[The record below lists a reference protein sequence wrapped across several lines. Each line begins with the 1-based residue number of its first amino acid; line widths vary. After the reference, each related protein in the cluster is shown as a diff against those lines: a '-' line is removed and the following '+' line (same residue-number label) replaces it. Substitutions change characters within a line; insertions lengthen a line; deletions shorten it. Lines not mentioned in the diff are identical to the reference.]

1 MIFDKMLRSTGW
13 NKYGLLLLIII
24 SLTHFKQEKAVA
36 QEINTEGTP
45 NVVLIMTD
53 DQGYGDFSRHGNTV
67 IKTPYM
73 DRLAEESIR
82 FTDFHVASV
91 CTPTRGQLLTGL
103 DALRNGAISPHGQRH
118 VLKRGLPTIGD
129 IFLSNGYKTALYGK
143 WHLGGNFLDFMP
155 HERGFGDAV
164 WFLRGGVQS
173 SPNYWNSDLMYDIL
187 YYNNGEQNVEQKQ
200 FPGYAT
206 DVWFDLG
213 TRFIRESKKN
223 GKPFFLYL
231 PLNAPH
237 APLLVPDHYR
247 EPYKHLNKETATF
260 FGMIASV
267 DYRLGEFIS
276 MLEQEGLRD
285 NTILIFLTDN
295 GTANRPDNVEESH
308 QPEYY
313 NAGMRGRKG
322 SRYEGGHRVPL
333 FISWPG
339 GDLREPTD
347 VDELTHVQD
356 ILPTLIDLAGLQ
368 WSSDIQLDGISL
380 APLLRG
386 ESQPELANRIL
397 VAQKNQDSVEGPFK
411 GPATVMWRKWRLV
424 EGNELYNVKQDPGQE
439 VNVIGRYPEIAEQLQ
454 DHYDRW
460 WEGIEPHLDLEP
472 YRIAVDHQ
480 TMLTAYDW
488 WYGQRV
494 YNWWHLRRGDK
505 STGRYEVV
513 VDESGEYRVSLR
525 RWPRESGA
533 GIRDSVPR
541 YIPFDTFRAFD
552 TYPPGKALNISRA
565 CVRFGDQERTLPVSS
580 EDQEVTFT
588 FQLPEG
594 ETDLQTWFITEE
606 GEKFGAYYVYIEGLS
621 QI

>member
-1 MIFDKMLRSTGW
+1 M
-13 NKYGLLLLIII
+13 LLLLVMAITIII
-24 SLTHFKQEKAVA
+24 IIYHGVVSA
-36 QEINTEGTP
+36 QNQNIYSENPP

-53 DQGYGDFSRHGNTV
+53 DQGYGDISRHGNPV
-67 IKTPYM
+67 LRTPNM
-73 DRLAEESIR
+73 DLLALESIR

-118 VLKRGLPTIGD
+118 VLKRGLLTMGD
-129 IFLSNGYKTALYGK
+129 IFQSNGYRTAMYGK
-143 WHLGGNFLDFMP
+143 WHLGGNFKDFMP
-155 HERGFGDAV
+155 HERGFEDAV

-187 YYNNGEQNVEQKQ
+187 YHNNGGQNVEQTQ

-213 TRFIRESKKN
+213 KQFVKESKES
-223 GKPFFLYL
+223 GQPFFLYL

-247 EPYKHLNKETATF
+247 APYVHLNKETATF

-267 DYRLGEFIS
+267 DRRLGEFVS
-276 MLEQEGLRD
+276 MLEKEGVRD

-295 GTANRPDNVEESH
+295 GTANRPNNNTADI

-322 SRYEGGHRVPL
+322 SLYEGGHRVPL

-339 GDLREPTD
+339 GELREPD
-347 VDELTHVQD
+347 DIDALTHVQD
-356 ILPTLIDLAGLQ
+356 ILPTLIDLAELQ
-368 WSSDIQLDGISL
+368 KPDDVQFDGISL
-380 APLLRG
+380 SRILRG
-386 ESQPELANRIL
+386 NSQPILDSRIIVSQMNR
-397 VAQKNQDSVEGPFK
+397 NRVEGPYK

-424 EGNELYNVKQDPGQE
+424 GGDELYNVEWDPGQE
-439 VNVIGRYPEIAEQLQ
+439 VNVIERYPEIAGRLKE
-454 DHYDRW
+454 HYDQW
-460 WEGIEPHLDLEP
+460 WEGVEPYLNLEP
-472 YRIAVDHQ
+472 FRIGSDHH
-480 TMLTAYDW
+480 TTKLTAYDW
-488 WYGQRV
+488 WYGERV

-505 STGRYEVV
+505 STGRYEVL
-513 VDESGEYRVSLR
+513 VDKPGNYQVSLR

-533 GIRDSVPR
+533 GIRDGVPR
-541 YIPFDTFRAFD
+541 YVPFDNFRAFD
-552 TYPPGKALNISRA
+552 TFPPGKALNITRA
-565 CVRFGDQERTLPVSS
+565 RILFGDQEQTMPVNS

-588 FQLPEG
+588 FQLPAG
-594 ETDLQTWFITEE
+594 ETDLQTWFITED
-606 GEKFGAYYVYIEGLS
+606 GEEFGAYYVYIKRPGDA
-621 QI
+621 